1 MNIDV
6 KIVNKIFTNKI
17 QQLFSRITHDEKV
30 AFIPRMQTGFDIH
43 KSIIVVYHINILKD
57 KN

>member
-1 MNIDV
+1 MPE
-6 KIVNKIFTNKI
+6 FTNKI

-43 KSIIVVYHINILKD
+43 KSIIVVYHINKLKD
-57 KN
+57 RNHIIISII